1 MRIREW
7 FSRLFAGDGEQAY
20 DRAEEEHDFEPR
32 VDIDAIRA
40 DQAAGRLAGET
51 GPAEEER
58 LGDYPDAR

>member
-1 MRIREW
+1 MGLREW
-7 FSRLFAGDGEQAY
+7 FNRLFSVSGEEAY
-20 DRAEEEHDFEPR
+20 NRAEEEQDFEPR